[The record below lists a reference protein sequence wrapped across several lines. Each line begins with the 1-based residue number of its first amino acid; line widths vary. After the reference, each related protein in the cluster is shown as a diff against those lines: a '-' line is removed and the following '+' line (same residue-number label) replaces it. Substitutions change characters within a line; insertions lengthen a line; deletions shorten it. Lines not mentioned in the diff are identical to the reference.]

1 MESNQQNQIKND
13 EIIKLKIKNA
23 EENQKNE
30 ELNEY
35 IMPLQNN
42 MMTSVEG
49 LNEPSNKVIIKKL
62 KYFHFF
68 NVYSL
73 NVF

>member
-13 EIIKLKIKNA
+13 EVIKLKIKNA

-30 ELNEY
+30 ELNEC

-42 MMTSVEG
+42 MMTSVER
-49 LNEPSNKVIIKKL
+49 LNEPSNKVIIKK
-62 KYFHFF
+62 
-68 NVYSL
+68 
-73 NVF
+73 